1 MRVSVVGAGL
11 GGLALAQGL
20 RGAGIEADVFERDPG
35 IVARFQGYRL
45 VLNLT
50 GFQAVRDCL
59 PTRWHPLLD
68 EIVMDASAE
77 QLVLDPQLNEIGR
90 LGAGRTGIVVDRQV
104 LRHLLLTGYDVLADG
119 KVQARFAHR
128 DPATADLLVGADG
141 VTSAVRGVLS
151 PQTTPT
157 DTGVRFVIGR
167 TPLTDEFAGLSK
179 AYGSKITGDGV
190 SLLLGAM
197 RFRTPPKQAAEQLAP
212 EVTLPDIGDYV
223 RWAMILPPNGSL
235 EDLTVQ
241 DAVLSRMEGW
251 HPELRALIEQ
261 ADPENSTLLSI
272 RVVQPGARWAS
283 GPVTLLGDAI
293 HATSPTGGNGANTAL
308 RDADLL
314 RRCLTEAN
322 EGRQD
327 LLSAVDD
334 YERQMFEYGAEAVR
348 SSLDKLP
355 AFAPEA
361 NRLLLSDR
369 RSPDAGEPAP
379 A

>member
-35 IVARFQGYRL
+35 IGARFQGYRL
-45 VLNLT
+45 VLDPI

-68 EIVMDASAE
+68 EIVMDASAG
-77 QLVLDPQLNEIGR
+77 QLILDPQLNEIGR

-104 LRHLLLTGYDVLADG
+104 LRHLLLTGITVHTDAALTGYHVLANG
-119 KVQARFAHR
+119 NVQARFAR
-128 DPATADLLVGADG
+128 RNPATADLLVGADG

-197 RFRTPPKQAAEQLAP
+197 RFRTPPKQAAERLAL

-235 EDLTVQ
+235 GDLTATAQ

-261 ADPENSTLLSI
+261 ADPDNSTLLSI
-272 RVVQPGARWAS
+272 RVVKLGERWVS

-314 RRCLTEAN
+314 RRCLIEAG
-322 EGRQD
+322 EGRQE

-348 SSLDKLP
+348 SSLVKLP

-361 NRLLLSDR
+361 KLS
-369 RSPDAGEPAP
+369 
-379 A
+379 

>member
-1 MRVSVVGAGL
+1 MRVSVIGAGL

-20 RGAGIEADVFERDPG
+20 RGAGIEAEVFERDPG

-45 VLNLT
+45 VLNPI

-59 PTRWHPLLD
+59 PTRWHRLLD
-68 EIVMDASAE
+68 EIVMEASAE
-77 QLVLDPQLNEIGR
+77 QLILDPQLHEIGK
-90 LGAGRTGIVVDRQV
+90 LGASRTGIVVDRQV
-104 LRHLLLTGYDVLADG
+104 LRHLLLTGLIVHTDAALTGYDVLPDG
-119 KVQARFAHR
+119 QVHAKFAHR

-151 PQTTPT
+151 PDTTPT

-167 TPLTDEFAGLSK
+167 TPLTDEFADISK
-179 AYGSKITGDGV
+179 AFGSKIAGDGV

-197 RFRTPPKQAAEQLAP
+197 QFRTPPKQAAEHLAP

-235 EDLTVQ
+235 DNATAR
-241 DAVLSRMEGW
+241 DAVLSHMPGW
-251 HPELRALIEQ
+251 HPQLRALIEQ
-261 ADPENSTLLSI
+261 ADPDNSALLSI
-272 RVVQPGARWAS
+272 RVVHPGQRWTP

-308 RDADLL
+308 RDADVL
-314 RRCLTEAN
+314 RRSLIEAN
-322 EGRQD
+322 EGRQN
-327 LLSAVDD
+327 LLGAVDG
-334 YERQMFEYGAEAVR
+334 YERQMFEYGSEAVR
-348 SSLDKLP
+348 TSLERLP

-361 NRLLLSDR
+361 KLS
-369 RSPDAGEPAP
+369 
-379 A
+379 

>member
-20 RGAGIEADVFERDPG
+20 RGAGIEAEVFERDPG
-35 IVARFQGYRL
+35 IGARFQGYRL
-45 VLNLT
+45 VLDPD
-50 GFQAVRDCL
+50 GFQAVRACL

-68 EIVMDASAE
+68 EIVMDAAAE
-77 QLVLDPQLNEIGR
+77 QLILDPQLKEIGR

-104 LRHLLLTGYDVLADG
+104 LRHLLLTGLTVHTDAALTGYHVLADG

-128 DPATADLLVGADG
+128 APATADLLVGADG
-141 VTSAVRGVLS
+141 VNSAVRQVLS
-151 PQTTPT
+151 PQTTPL

-235 EDLTVQ
+235 EDLTAQ
-241 DAVLSRMEGW
+241 DTVLSRMEGW
-251 HPELRALIEQ
+251 HPQLRALIEQ
-261 ADPENSTLLSI
+261 ADPDNSTLLSI
-272 RVVQPGARWAS
+272 RVVQPGERWAAS

-314 RRCLTEAN
+314 RRLIGAD
-322 EGRQD
+322 EGRRD
-327 LLSAVDD
+327 LLGAVDA
-334 YERQMFEYGAEAVR
+334 YERQMFEYGTEAVR
-348 SSLDKLP
+348 SSLEKLP

-361 NRLLLSDR
+361 KLS
-369 RSPDAGEPAP
+369 
-379 A
+379 

>member
-20 RGAGIEADVFERDPG
+20 RGAGIEAEVFERDPG
-35 IVARFQGYRL
+35 TGARFQGYRL
-45 VLNLT
+45 VLDPI

-68 EIVMDASAE
+68 EIVMSACTE
-77 QLVLDPQLNEIGR
+77 QLILDPRLNEIGR

-104 LRHLLLTGYDVLADG
+104 LRHLLLTGLTVHSDAALTGYHVLADG
-119 KVQARFAHR
+119 TVQARFAR
-128 DPATADLLVGADG
+128 RGPATADLLVGADG
-141 VTSAVRGVLS
+141 VASAVRGVLS
-151 PQTTPT
+151 PGTVPT

-167 TPLTDEFAGLSK
+167 TPLTDEFTGLSA
-179 AYGSKITGDGV
+179 AYGSKITDDRV

-197 RFRTPPKQAAEQLAP
+197 RFRTPPQRAAERLAP

-223 RWAMILPPNGSL
+223 RWAMILPPDDSL
-235 EDLTVQ
+235 GDVTAR
-241 DAVLSRMEGW
+241 DAVLSRMQGW
-251 HPELRALIEQ
+251 HPRLRALIGQ
-261 ADPENSTLLSI
+261 ADPDNSTLLSI
-272 RVVQPGARWAS
+272 RAVKPGERWAS

-314 RRCLTEAN
+314 RRRLIEAVD
-322 EGRQD
+322 GRRE
-327 LLSAVDD
+327 LLDAVDD

-348 SSLDKLP
+348 TSLERLP
-355 AFAPEA
+355 AFAPGA
-361 NRLLLSDR
+361 RLS
-369 RSPDAGEPAP
+369 
-379 A
+379 

>member
-1 MRVSVVGAGL
+1 MSKPSSPAATRPPPTCSSARTASPPRSAG
-11 GGLALAQGL
+11 
-20 RGAGIEADVFERDPG
+20 
-35 IVARFQGYRL
+35 
-45 VLNLT
+45 
-50 GFQAVRDCL
+50 C
-59 PTRWHPLLD
+59 
-68 EIVMDASAE
+68 
-77 QLVLDPQLNEIGR
+77 
-90 LGAGRTGIVVDRQV
+90 
-104 LRHLLLTGYDVLADG
+104 
-119 KVQARFAHR
+119 
-128 DPATADLLVGADG
+128 
-141 VTSAVRGVLS
+141 LS

-167 TPLTDEFAGLSK
+167 TPLTGEFASLSK

-235 EDLTVQ
+235 EHLTAQ

-251 HPELRALIEQ
+251 HPELRALIGQ
-261 ADPENSTLLSI
+261 ADPDNSTLLSI
-272 RVVQPGARWAS
+272 RVVKPGERWAS

-314 RRCLTEAN
+314 RRCLIEAK
-322 EGRQD
+322 EGRRD
-327 LLSAVDD
+327 LLSAVDE

-348 SSLDKLP
+348 SSLEKLP

-361 NRLLLSDR
+361 KM
-369 RSPDAGEPAP
+369 P
-379 A
+379 

>member
-1 MRVSVVGAGL
+1 MRVSVIGAGL

-20 RGAGIEADVFERDPG
+20 RGTGIEADVFERDAG
-35 IVARFQGYRL
+35 IGARFQGYRL
-45 VLNLT
+45 MLNPI

-77 QLVLDPQLNEIGR
+77 QLILDPRLNEIGR
-90 LGAGRTGIVVDRQV
+90 LGMGRTGIVVDRQV
-104 LRHLLLTGYDVLADG
+104 LRHLLLTGLTVHTDAALTGYQVLANG
-119 KVQARFAHR
+119 KVQARFARR
-128 DPATADLLVGADG
+128 DPVTADLLVGADG

-151 PQTTPT
+151 PGTTPT

-167 TPLTDEFAGLSK
+167 TPLTDEFTGLSQ

-197 RFRTPPKQAAEQLAP
+197 RFRTPPRLAAEQLAP
-212 EVTLPDIGDYV
+212 EVTLPDMGDYV
-223 RWAMILPPNGSL
+223 RWAMILPPNGASG
-235 EDLTVQ
+235 DRTATAQ
-241 DAVLSRMEGW
+241 DAVLARMEGW

-261 ADPENSTLLSI
+261 ADPDNSTLLSI
-272 RVVQPGARWAS
+272 RTVKPGERWAS

-314 RRCLTEAN
+314 RRCLIEAG
-322 EGRQD
+322 ERRQD
-327 LLSAVDD
+327 LLSAVDA

-348 SSLDKLP
+348 SSLEKLP
-355 AFAPEA
+355 AFAPGA
-361 NRLLLSDR
+361 KLS
-369 RSPDAGEPAP
+369 
-379 A
+379 

>member
-1 MRVSVVGAGL
+1 MRISVAGAGL

-35 IVARFQGYRL
+35 IGARFQGYRF
-45 VLNLT
+45 VLNPT

-77 QLVLDPQLNEIGR
+77 QLILDPQLNEIGR
-90 LGAGRTGIVVDRQV
+90 LGTGRTGIVVDRQV
-104 LRHLLLTGYDVLADG
+104 LRHLLLTNLTVHTDAALTGYDVQADG
-119 KVQARFAHR
+119 KVQAHFAR
-128 DPATADLLVGADG
+128 REAATSDLLVGADG

-151 PQTTPT
+151 PQTTPM

-197 RFRTPPKQAAEQLAP
+197 RFPTPPKQAAEQLAP

-223 RWAMILPPNGSL
+223 RWAMILPPNGSPTA
-235 EDLTVQ
+235 DLTAQ

-261 ADPENSTLLSI
+261 ADPDNSTLLSI
-272 RVVQPGARWAS
+272 RVVKPGQRWAS

-293 HATSPTGGNGANTAL
+293 HATSPTGGNGATTAL

-314 RRCLTEAN
+314 RRCLIEAG

-334 YERQMFEYGAEAVR
+334 YERQMFEYGADAVR
-348 SSLDKLP
+348 SSLEKLP

-361 NRLLLSDR
+361 KLS
-369 RSPDAGEPAP
+369 
-379 A
+379 

>member
-20 RGAGIEADVFERDPG
+20 RGAGIEAEVFERDPG
-35 IVARFQGYRL
+35 ITARFQGYRL
-45 VLNLT
+45 VLNPT
-50 GFQAVRDCL
+50 GFRAVRECL
-59 PTRWHPLLD
+59 PVRWHALLD

-77 QLVLDPQLNEIGR
+77 QLILDPQLTEIGR
-90 LGAGRTGIVVDRQV
+90 LGAGRTGTVVDRQV
-104 LRHLLLTGYDVLADG
+104 LRHLLLTGLTVHTGAALTGYDVLADG
-119 KVQARFAHR
+119 TVQSRFAGR
-128 DPATADLLVGADG
+128 DPARADLLVGADG
-141 VTSAVRGVLS
+141 VNSAVRGVLS
-151 PQTTPT
+151 PRTFPT

-167 TPLTDEFAGLSK
+167 TPLTDEFASLDR

-197 RFRTPPKQAAEQLAP
+197 RFRTPPKEAAERLAP
-212 EVTLPDIGDYV
+212 EVSLPDIGDYV

-235 EDLTVQ
+235 ESLSAQ
-241 DAVLSRMEGW
+241 DAVLSRMDGW
-251 HPELRALIEQ
+251 HPELRALVEQ
-261 ADPENSTLLSI
+261 ADPDNSTLLSI
-272 RVVQPGARWAS
+272 RVVEPGQRWAA

-314 RRCLTEAN
+314 RRCLVKAD

-327 LLSAVDD
+327 LLDAIDD
-334 YERQMFEYGAEAVR
+334 YERQMFEYGTEAVR
-348 SSLDKLP
+348 NSLERLP

-361 NRLLLSDR
+361 TNS
-369 RSPDAGEPAP
+369 
-379 A
+379 

>member
-1 MRVSVVGAGL
+1 MRVGVVGAGL

-35 IVARFQGYRL
+35 IGARFQGYRL
-45 VLNLT
+45 VLDPI

-59 PTRWHPLLD
+59 PARWHPLLD
-68 EIVMDASAE
+68 EIVMAASAE
-77 QLVLDPQLNEIGR
+77 QLVLDPRLNEIGR
-90 LGAGRTGIVVDRQV
+90 LGAARTGIVVDRQV
-104 LRHLLLTGYDVLADG
+104 LRHLLLTGLSVHTDAALTGYHVLADG
-119 KVQARFAHR
+119 RVQARFARR

-141 VTSAVRGVLS
+141 VASTVRGVLS
-151 PQTTPT
+151 PETVPT

-167 TPLTDEFAGLSK
+167 TPLTEEFTGLS
-179 AYGSKITGDGV
+179 ATYGSKITDGRV

-197 RFRTPPKQAAEQLAP
+197 RFPTPPGQAAERLAP

-223 RWAMILPPNGSL
+223 RWAMILPPDDSPR
-235 EDLTVQ
+235 DVTAR

-251 HPELRALIEQ
+251 HPELRALIGR
-261 ADPENSTLLSI
+261 ADPDNSTLLSI
-272 RVVQPGARWAS
+272 RTVKPGGRWPS

-314 RRCLTEAN
+314 RRCLIAADD
-322 EGRQD
+322 GRRG
-327 LLSAVDD
+327 LLGAVDD
-334 YERQMFEYGAEAVR
+334 YERQMLVYGAEAVR
-348 SSLDKLP
+348 TSLERLP

-361 NRLLLSDR
+361 ELS
-369 RSPDAGEPAP
+369 
-379 A
+379 